1 MNIKSS
7 HKAQIVR
14 KKINKF
20 ITMND
25 NNNVVPAKRTS
36 SRTPKP
42 SIKTASS
49 NKNVYDDDH
58 GASVDA
64 QKKNPPK
71 KKARKAPSTTT
82 TTTSGKKKS
91 GKALPSSKGKKQS
104 NAGAKATA
112 NNAGAALPVAGE
124 DIFGVGGHRWQG
136 VGMTYPASHPELDII
151 GRTTEMDECFL
162 PARAMEKMMT
172 ENATLRETLK
182 NDPIET
188 WREMLTEK
196 DREML
201 RKMLPE
207 NVRMDESLVENLVSD
222 LLGGKTFHFDNPA
235 ERVWNQIRNGERH
248 PHFARAKRIRREI
261 QKRNSFLILRK
272 KHDEVVDNLDQMRKL
287 WMRLD
292 EEVGMKERRKLWEEY
307 LEVKAQRRKNLV
319 NARKKNANLAK
330 QMKLQKMMGADATG
344 TPPREGSVS
353 ALGGADGESE
363 LTQDA

>member
-1 MNIKSS
+1 
-7 HKAQIVR
+7 
-14 KKINKF
+14 
-20 ITMND
+20 MND
-25 NNNVVPAKRTS
+25 NNTVVPAKRTS

-42 SIKTASS
+42 SIKTALS
-49 NKNVYDDDH
+49 NNIDVYDDDDH
-58 GASVDA
+58 GGAFVVDA
-64 QKKNPPK
+64 EKKNPPK
-71 KKARKAPSTTT
+71 KKARKAAPSTT

-91 GKALPSSKGKKQS
+91 GKATPSSSKGKKQS
-104 NAGAKATA
+104 NAGAKATK
-112 NNAGAALPVAGE
+112 NNKAGGGALPLAGE
-124 DIFGVGGHRWQG
+124 DILGVGGHRWQG

-307 LEVKAQRRKNLV
+307 LEVKAQRRKNLEK
-319 NARKKNANLAK
+319 ARKKNANLAK
-330 QMKLQKMMGADATG
+330 QMKLQKKMGVDATG
-344 TPPREGSVS
+344 TPPRDGSVS
-353 ALGGADGESE
+353 ALGGADGESD
-363 LTQDA
+363 LTRDA

>member
-1 MNIKSS
+1 
-7 HKAQIVR
+7 
-14 KKINKF
+14 
-20 ITMND
+20 MND
-25 NNNVVPAKRTS
+25 NNTVVPAKRTS

-42 SIKTASS
+42 SIKTALS
-49 NKNVYDDDH
+49 NNIDVYDDDDDDRG
-58 GASVDA
+58 GAFVVDA

-71 KKARKAPSTTT
+71 KKARKAAPSTTT

-91 GKALPSSKGKKQS
+91 GKAIPSSSKGKKQS
-104 NAGAKATA
+104 NAGAKATK
-112 NNAGAALPVAGE
+112 NNKAGGGGALPLAGE
-124 DIFGVGGHRWQG
+124 DILGVGGHRWQG

-307 LEVKAQRRKNLV
+307 LEVKAQRRKNLE

-330 QMKLQKMMGADATG
+330 QMKLQKMMGVDATG

-363 LTQDA
+363 LTRDA

>member
-1 MNIKSS
+1 
-7 HKAQIVR
+7 
-14 KKINKF
+14 
-20 ITMND
+20 MND
-25 NNNVVPAKRTS
+25 NNTVVPAKRTS

-42 SIKTASS
+42 SIKTASLS
-49 NKNVYDDDH
+49 NNIDVYDDDDH
-58 GASVDA
+58 GGAFVVDA
-64 QKKNPPK
+64 EKKNPPK
-71 KKARKAPSTTT
+71 KKARKAAPSTTTT

-91 GKALPSSKGKKQS
+91 GKATPSSKGKKQS
-104 NAGAKATA
+104 NAGAKATK
-112 NNAGAALPVAGE
+112 NNKAGGGALPLAGE
-124 DIFGVGGHRWQG
+124 DILGVGGHRWQG

-307 LEVKAQRRKNLV
+307 LEVKVQRRKNLE

-330 QMKLQKMMGADATG
+330 QMKLQKMMGVDATG

-363 LTQDA
+363 LTRDA